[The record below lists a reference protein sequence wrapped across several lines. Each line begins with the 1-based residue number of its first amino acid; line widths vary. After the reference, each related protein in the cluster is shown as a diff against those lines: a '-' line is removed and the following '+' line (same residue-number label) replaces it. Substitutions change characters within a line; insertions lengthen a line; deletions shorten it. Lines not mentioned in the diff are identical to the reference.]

1 MIALVSLFV
10 VVVLS
15 LIITRVATV
24 ALTLT
29 GLSREVARFQARSA
43 FSGVG
48 FTTSEAELVVSHPV
62 RRRIILLLMLLG
74 NAGIVSAIASL
85 ILSFLSAAGP
95 REIILRLAVLIVGLG
110 ALWAAARSRF
120 VDQYLGR
127 VISWALRRWT
137 HLDVKDYADLL
148 DLYGDYRVV
157 ERVVEPGDW
166 LAGKTLAD
174 LKLKEEGIL
183 VLGIRRKDGTYIGA
197 PRGWTEIRPG
207 DTLIVYGRAG
217 LLEELCRRRAGPA
230 GDRAH
235 EEAVREQERILE
247 RERLEDSLS
256 R

>member
-48 FTTSEAELVVSHPV
+48 FTTQEAELVVSHPV

-74 NAGIVSAIASL
+74 NAGFVSAIASL
-85 ILSFLSAAGP
+85 ILSFITAAGS
-95 REIILRLAVLIVGLG
+95 RDVLMRFVVLFAGLG
-110 ALWAAARSRF
+110 TLWVAARSRF

-137 HLDVKDYADLL
+137 HLEVRDYADLL

-174 LKLKEEGIL
+174 LKLRDEGIL

-235 EEAVREQERILE
+235 EEAVREHEKILE
-247 RERLEDSLS
+247 RERMKDALS
-256 R
+256 Q

>member
-1 MIALVSLFV
+1 MIALISLFV

-48 FTTSEAELVVSHPV
+48 FTTSESELVVSHPV
-62 RRRIILLLMLLG
+62 RRRIVLLLMLLG
-74 NAGIVSAIASL
+74 NAGFVSAIASL

-95 REIILRLAVLIVGLG
+95 REVALRLVILLLGLG
-110 ALWAAARSRF
+110 SLWALARSRL
-120 VDQYLGR
+120 VDRYMGH
-127 VISWALRRWT
+127 VIGWALRRWT
-137 HLDVKDYADLL
+137 HLEVRDYADLL
-148 DLYGDYRVV
+148 DLHGDYRVV

-166 LAGKTLAD
+166 LAGRTLAD
-174 LKLKEEGIL
+174 LKLREEGVL
-183 VLGIRRKDGTYIGA
+183 VLGIRRRDGTYVGA

-207 DTLIVYGRAG
+207 DTLIIYGRAA
-217 LLEELCRRRAGPA
+217 LLDELCRRRAGPE
-230 GDRAH
+230 GDQAHLRAV
-235 EEAVREQERILE
+235 AEQEKILE
-247 RERLEDSLS
+247 RERLGDSLS

>member
-1 MIALVSLFV
+1 MVALISLFV

-48 FTTSEAELVVSHPV
+48 FTTQEAELVVQHPV

-85 ILSFLSAAGP
+85 VLSFLTAAGP
-95 REIILRLAVLIVGLG
+95 REVALRLVVLFLGLS
-110 ALWAAARSRF
+110 ALWALARSRL
-120 VDQYLGR
+120 VDRYMGHLIG
-127 VISWALRRWT
+127 WALRRWT
-137 HLDVKDYADLL
+137 HLEIRDYADLL
-148 DLYGDYRVV
+148 DLHGDYRVV
-157 ERVVEPGDW
+157 EHVVRPDDW
-166 LAGKTLAD
+166 LAGRTLAD
-174 LKLKEEGIL
+174 LRLREEGVL
-183 VLGIRRKDGTYIGA
+183 VLGIRRADGTYIGA
-197 PRGWTEIRPG
+197 PRGWTEVRPG
-207 DTLIVYGRAG
+207 DTLIIYGRAR
-217 LLEELCRRRAGPA
+217 LLEELCRRRAGPE

-235 EEAVREQERILE
+235 VKAVEEQEKILE

>member
-1 MIALVSLFV
+1 MAALISLFV

-15 LIITRVATV
+15 LVVTRVATV

-48 FTTSEAELVVSHPV
+48 FTTSEAEFVVNHPV

-74 NAGIVSAIASL
+74 NAGFVSAIASL
-85 ILSFLSAAGP
+85 ILSFLTAAGP
-95 REIILRLAVLIVGLG
+95 REVAARLLILVLGLG
-110 ALWAAARSRF
+110 ALWALARSRL
-120 VDQYLGR
+120 VDRYIGR
-127 VISWALRRWT
+127 AIGWALRRWT
-137 HLDVKDYADLL
+137 HIEARDYASLL
-148 DLYGDYRVV
+148 DLHGDYRVV
-157 ERVVEPGDW
+157 EHEVGPGDW

-174 LKLKEEGIL
+174 LKLREEGVL
-183 VLGIRRKDGTYIGA
+183 VLGIRRRDGTYIGA

-207 DTLIVYGRAG
+207 DTLIIYGRAG

-235 EEAVREQERILE
+235 LQAVAEQERILE
-247 RERLEDSLS
+247 RERLEDSFS